1 MIATGEER
9 LLVLDRSRRVARG
22 GVEAGGS
29 SGCRRYRRV
38 VVVEEKLDTRSS
50 ARESSG
56 YLGMK
61 CVFCVVVDLVMM
73 RDRRWVGS
81 RRYKQEPPE
90 IFFQVLAPKSR

>member
-1 MIATGEER
+1 MAGLKRGDPLDAAAIREY
-9 LLVLDRSRRVARG
+9 LLWKK
-22 GVEAGGS
+22 
-29 SGCRRYRRV
+29 
-38 VVVEEKLDTRSS
+38 KLDTRSS

-56 YLGMK
+56 YLEMK